1 MGERR
6 SLGECSVITIRFI
19 ICNLLRKCFIKN
31 VIINYIFYLIYKT
44 FPYSASSNIWEGG
57 NAVDELTVEAFE
69 IEDKEDLIDEIMN
82 RYGQEVLQLVY
93 SYVNNKEVAEDL
105 TQDIFVKCYN
115 SLHTYKGNSNLK
127 TWLWRIAINH
137 CKDYLKS
144 WYNKKVIVTE
154 DDFTYMGSQKE
165 SVEQTVIQN
174 AEDREL
180 AYAVMNLP
188 IKYREVIYLFYYE
201 ELSIKEVAIVI
212 EVKEN
217 TIKTRLKKAKE
228 LLKKGLEE

>member
-1 MGERR
+1 M
-6 SLGECSVITIRFI
+6 
-19 ICNLLRKCFIKN
+19 
-31 VIINYIFYLIYKT
+31 
-44 FPYSASSNIWEGG
+44 
-57 NAVDELTVEAFE
+57 DELTVEAFE

-82 RYGQEVLQLVY
+82 KYGQEVLQFVY
-93 SYVNNKEVAEDL
+93 SYVNNKEVAEDV
-105 TQDIFVKCYN
+105 TQDIFVKCYK

-154 DDFTYMGSQKE
+154 DDFTYMESQKE
-165 SVEQTVIQN
+165 SVEQIVIQN
-174 AEDREL
+174 AEDSRL
-180 AYAVMNLP
+180 ASAVMSLP

-201 ELSIKEVAIVI
+201 ELSIKEIATVI
-212 EVKEN
+212 EVKGN

>member
-1 MGERR
+1 M
-6 SLGECSVITIRFI
+6 
-19 ICNLLRKCFIKN
+19 
-31 VIINYIFYLIYKT
+31 
-44 FPYSASSNIWEGG
+44 
-57 NAVDELTVEAFE
+57 DELMIEAFE

-82 RYGQEVLQLVY
+82 KYGQEVLQLVY
-93 SYVNNKEVAEDL
+93 SYVNNKEVAEDV
-105 TQDIFVKCYN
+105 TQDIFVKCYK
-115 SLHTYKGNSNLK
+115 SLQTYKGNSNLK

-154 DDFTYMGSQKE
+154 DDFTYMESQKE
-165 SVEQTVIQN
+165 SVEQIVIQN
-174 AEDREL
+174 AEDSRL
-180 AYAVMNLP
+180 ASAVMSLP

-201 ELSIKEVAIVI
+201 ELSIKEITTVI

>member
-1 MGERR
+1 
-6 SLGECSVITIRFI
+6 
-19 ICNLLRKCFIKN
+19 
-31 VIINYIFYLIYKT
+31 
-44 FPYSASSNIWEGG
+44 
-57 NAVDELTVEAFE
+57 
-69 IEDKEDLIDEIMN
+69 
-82 RYGQEVLQLVY
+82 
-93 SYVNNKEVAEDL
+93 
-105 TQDIFVKCYN
+105 
-115 SLHTYKGNSNLK
+115 
-127 TWLWRIAINH
+127 
-137 CKDYLKS
+137 
-144 WYNKKVIVTE
+144 
-154 DDFTYMGSQKE
+154 FTYIGNQKE

-180 AYAVMNLP
+180 ASAVMNLP

>member
-1 MGERR
+1 M
-6 SLGECSVITIRFI
+6 
-19 ICNLLRKCFIKN
+19 
-31 VIINYIFYLIYKT
+31 
-44 FPYSASSNIWEGG
+44 
-57 NAVDELTVEAFE
+57 DELMIEAFE

-82 RYGQEVLQLVY
+82 KYGQEVLQLVY
-93 SYVNNKEVAEDL
+93 SYVNNKEVAEDV
-105 TQDIFVKCYN
+105 TQDIFVKCYK

-154 DDFTYMGSQKE
+154 DDFTYMESQKE
-165 SVEQTVIQN
+165 SVEQIVIQN
-174 AEDREL
+174 AEYSRL
-180 AYAVMNLP
+180 ASAVMSLP

-201 ELSIKEVAIVI
+201 ELSIKEIATVI

>member
-1 MGERR
+1 M
-6 SLGECSVITIRFI
+6 
-19 ICNLLRKCFIKN
+19 
-31 VIINYIFYLIYKT
+31 YKT

-57 NAVDELTVEAFE
+57 NYVDELMIEAFE

-82 RYGQEVLQLVY
+82 KYGQEVLQLVY

-105 TQDIFVKCYN
+105 TQDIFVKCYK
-115 SLHTYKGNSNLK
+115 SLHTYKGNSNVK

-137 CKDYLKS
+137 CKDYIKS

-154 DDFTYMGSQKE
+154 DDFTYMESQKE

-180 AYAVMNLP
+180 ASAIMSLP

-201 ELSIKEVAIVI
+201 ELPIKEIAIVI

>member
-1 MGERR
+1 M
-6 SLGECSVITIRFI
+6 
-19 ICNLLRKCFIKN
+19 
-31 VIINYIFYLIYKT
+31 
-44 FPYSASSNIWEGG
+44 
-57 NAVDELTVEAFE
+57 DELTVEAFE
-69 IEDKEDLIDEIMN
+69 IEDKELLIDEIMN
-82 RYGQEVLQLVY
+82 KYGQEVLQLVY

-105 TQDIFVKCYN
+105 TQDIFVKCYK

-137 CKDYLKS
+137 CKDYIKS

-154 DDFTYMGSQKE
+154 DESAYMGVQPD

-174 AEDREL
+174 AEDSRL
-180 AYAVMNLP
+180 ASAVMSLP

-201 ELSIKEVAIVI
+201 ELPIKEIAIVI

>member
-1 MGERR
+1 M
-6 SLGECSVITIRFI
+6 
-19 ICNLLRKCFIKN
+19 
-31 VIINYIFYLIYKT
+31 
-44 FPYSASSNIWEGG
+44 
-57 NAVDELTVEAFE
+57 DELMIEAFE

-82 RYGQEVLQLVY
+82 KYGQEVLQLVY
-93 SYVNNKEVAEDL
+93 SYVNNKEVAEDV
-105 TQDIFVKCYN
+105 TQDIFVKCYK

-137 CKDYLKS
+137 CKNYLKS

-154 DDFTYMGSQKE
+154 DDFTYMESQKE
-165 SVEQTVIQN
+165 SVEQIVIQN
-174 AEDREL
+174 AEDSRL
-180 AYAVMNLP
+180 ASAVMSLP

-201 ELSIKEVAIVI
+201 ELSIKEIAIVI

>member
-1 MGERR
+1 M
-6 SLGECSVITIRFI
+6 
-19 ICNLLRKCFIKN
+19 
-31 VIINYIFYLIYKT
+31 
-44 FPYSASSNIWEGG
+44 
-57 NAVDELTVEAFE
+57 DELTIEAFE

-82 RYGQEVLQLVY
+82 KYGQEVLQLVY
-93 SYVNNKEVAEDL
+93 SYVNNKEIAEDL
-105 TQDIFVKCYN
+105 TQDIFVKCYK

-154 DDFTYMGSQKE
+154 DDFTYMEIQKE

-180 AYAVMNLP
+180 ASAVMSLP

-201 ELSIKEVAIVI
+201 ELSIKEIATVI
-212 EVKEN
+212 DVKEN

-228 LLKKGLEE
+228 LLKEGLEE

>member
-1 MGERR
+1 M
-6 SLGECSVITIRFI
+6 
-19 ICNLLRKCFIKN
+19 
-31 VIINYIFYLIYKT
+31 
-44 FPYSASSNIWEGG
+44 
-57 NAVDELTVEAFE
+57 DELMIEAFE

-82 RYGQEVLQLVY
+82 KYGQEVLQLVY

-105 TQDIFVKCYN
+105 TQDIFVKCYK

-154 DDFTYMGSQKE
+154 DDFTYMESQKE
-165 SVEQTVIQN
+165 SVEQIVIQS
-174 AEDREL
+174 AEDSRL
-180 AYAVMNLP
+180 ASAVMNLP

-201 ELSIKEVAIVI
+201 ELSIKEIAIVI
-212 EVKEN
+212 DVKEN

>member
-1 MGERR
+1 M
-6 SLGECSVITIRFI
+6 
-19 ICNLLRKCFIKN
+19 
-31 VIINYIFYLIYKT
+31 
-44 FPYSASSNIWEGG
+44 
-57 NAVDELTVEAFE
+57 DELTVEAFE

-82 RYGQEVLQLVY
+82 KYGQEVLQFVY

-105 TQDIFVKCYN
+105 TQDIFVKCYK

-154 DDFTYMGSQKE
+154 DDFTYMESQKE
-165 SVEQTVIQN
+165 SVEQIVIQS
-174 AEDREL
+174 AEDSRL
-180 AYAVMNLP
+180 ASAVMNLP

-201 ELSIKEVAIVI
+201 ELSIKEIATVI

>member
-1 MGERR
+1 
-6 SLGECSVITIRFI
+6 L
-19 ICNLLRKCFIKN
+19 
-31 VIINYIFYLIYKT
+31 
-44 FPYSASSNIWEGG
+44 EGG
-57 NAVDELTVEAFE
+57 TDVDELTAEVFE
-69 IEDKEDLIDEIMN
+69 IEDKEALIDEVMN
-82 RYGQEVLQLVY
+82 KYGQEILQLVY

-105 TQDIFVKCYN
+105 TQDIFVKCYK
-115 SLHTYKGNSNLK
+115 SLHTYKGKSKLK

-137 CKDYLKS
+137 CKDYIKS

-154 DDFTYMGSQKE
+154 NEFTYTGVQKE

-174 AEDREL
+174 DEDRRL
-180 AYAVMNLP
+180 ASAVMNLP
-188 IKYREVIYLFYYE
+188 IKYREVIYLFYFE
-201 ELSIKEVAIVI
+201 ELPIKDIAMVI

>member
-1 MGERR
+1 M
-6 SLGECSVITIRFI
+6 
-19 ICNLLRKCFIKN
+19 RKCFIKN
-31 VIINYIFYLIYKT
+31 VIANRIFLYIYKT

-57 NAVDELTVEAFE
+57 NDVDELTIEAFE

-82 RYGQEVLQLVY
+82 KYGQEVLQLVY

-105 TQDIFVKCYN
+105 TQDIFVKCYK

-127 TWLWRIAINH
+127 IWLWRIAINH

-154 DDFTYMGSQKE
+154 DDFTYMESQKE

-180 AYAVMNLP
+180 ASAVMSLP

-201 ELSIKEVAIVI
+201 ELSIKEVATVI

>member
-1 MGERR
+1 M
-6 SLGECSVITIRFI
+6 
-19 ICNLLRKCFIKN
+19 
-31 VIINYIFYLIYKT
+31 
-44 FPYSASSNIWEGG
+44 
-57 NAVDELTVEAFE
+57 DELTIEAFE

-82 RYGQEVLQLVY
+82 KYGQEVLQLVY

-105 TQDIFVKCYN
+105 TQDIFMKCYK

-144 WYNKKVIVTE
+144 WYNKKVVVTE
-154 DDFTYMGSQKE
+154 DDFTYMESQKE
-165 SVEQTVIQN
+165 SVEKTVIQN

-180 AYAVMNLP
+180 ASAVMNLP

-201 ELSIKEVAIVI
+201 ELSIKEIATVI

-228 LLKKGLEE
+228 LLKEGLEE

>member
-1 MGERR
+1 M
-6 SLGECSVITIRFI
+6 I
-19 ICNLLRKCFIKN
+19 
-31 VIINYIFYLIYKT
+31 
-44 FPYSASSNIWEGG
+44 
-57 NAVDELTVEAFE
+57 EAFE
-69 IEDKEDLIDEIMN
+69 IEDKENLIDEIMN
-82 RYGQEVLQLVY
+82 KYGQEVLQLVY

-105 TQDIFVKCYN
+105 TQDIFVKCYK

-154 DDFTYMGSQKE
+154 DDFTYMESQKE
-165 SVEQTVIQN
+165 SVEQIVIQS
-174 AEDREL
+174 AEDSRL
-180 AYAVMNLP
+180 ASAVMNLP

-201 ELSIKEVAIVI
+201 ELSIKEIAIVI
-212 EVKEN
+212 DVKEN